1 MKLES
6 KRKRRLFSTIMTTT
20 MTTTTTATTYDGER
34 LIDSSS
40 CYYFSIIRTRR
51 LYRYSTSNINSTSH
65 HLRRILRI
73 TLILLLHQITSSTCL
88 ILQLKSSSRHSYY
101 YSPNTIATYH
111 PKQTTSSFHRRCY
124 SRLEA
129 SSSHGTYKQLLSSS
143 VLSLA
148 TASSSSGEEKSTT
161 STNGSSNDYYTKLEE
176 WLISKGGQCDGV
188 TISTTRITPI
198 NEDDEHDDDDDD
210 DDDDCDNDNDVA
222 VVHDDSTSRRRQY
235 VRGLVAARD
244 VIDGD
249 ILLTVP
255 LETCLSTFHHHGENC
270 SSTEE
275 KNDAGLAQAQAPAWT
290 ASLPKKIQLAIRVII
305 EWSRRTTT
313 TTTTTTN
320 DDDDNGTSQ
329 SNLSSLSSSQSSSS
343 SCWAPFLNSWPELV
357 PNLPENLD
365 EKDLVRYAQCE
376 TFIADTRE
384 YNTWLE
390 QQYTTT
396 SELWQ
401 SRDPQSSSTT
411 SQEQSSI
418 TNNNFCSMEMFQ
430 KAVQLVSSRSV
441 RLSSK
446 RSVCVPI
453 LDMANHCSMPSAR
466 YVLHNQQDDDDANNT
481 NNSSN
486 SNNTDDD
493 ATTTIQLVATRAIKA
508 GDEVTIS
515 YGKHTNRQMAGCY
528 GFIPTTPTSNPH
540 DYELISLL
548 EILYAAI
555 DGGVLTIDDGAEI
568 EGAAGKGESGD
579 HLLFSVVNQ
588 VAEFGVPITNLRLL
602 PLGRLDSNLWLALR
616 IAMAILRRFDNKTDG
631 NSNNNNNNDND
642 DDINTIA
649 YILDTIEM
657 DEADEDDLWE
667 SDINV
672 EAVIKRATVL
682 HGALI
687 ILEQRMGRGGSSS
700 STTLEEDE
708 RNLQDF
714 PILRSGNDSTRL
726 LVELRLERKKL
737 VRSLSNQMKVVL
749 AEEPDGLLRAV
760 STLISE

>member
-1 MKLES
+1 
-6 KRKRRLFSTIMTTT
+6 
-20 MTTTTTATTYDGER
+20 
-34 LIDSSS
+34 
-40 CYYFSIIRTRR
+40 
-51 LYRYSTSNINSTSH
+51 
-65 HLRRILRI
+65 
-73 TLILLLHQITSSTCL
+73 
-88 ILQLKSSSRHSYY
+88 
-101 YSPNTIATYH
+101 
-111 PKQTTSSFHRRCY
+111 
-124 SRLEA
+124 
-129 SSSHGTYKQLLSSS
+129 LLSSS
-143 VLSLA
+143 LLSLA
-148 TASSSSGEEKSTT
+148 ATTSASSSGEEKSTT
-161 STNGSSNDYYTKLEE
+161 STNGSSKSNDYYTKLEE

-188 TISTTRITPI
+188 TISTTRIPPN
-198 NEDDEHDDDDDD
+198 NEDDEHDDNDDDD
-210 DDDDCDNDNDVA
+210 NNDNDAA
-222 VVHDDSTSRRRQY
+222 VVHDDFTSRRRQQY

-255 LETCLSTFHHHGENC
+255 LETACLSTFHHPGENC
-270 SSTEE
+270 CSSCSTEEE
-275 KNDAGLAQAQAPAWT
+275 KNDDAGSAQAQAPAWT

-305 EWSRRTTT
+305 EWSRRTTAAT
-313 TTTTTTN
+313 TTI
-320 DDDDNGTSQ
+320 DDDGNSQ
-329 SNLSSLSSSQSSSS
+329 SNLPSSQSSCSR
-343 SCWAPFLNSWPELV
+343 CWAPFLNSWPELV
-357 PNLPENLD
+357 PNLPENLP

-390 QQYTTT
+390 QQYNTT
-396 SELWQ
+396 SELWR
-401 SRDPQSSSTT
+401 SHHDPQSSSSSTT
-411 SQEQSSI
+411 PQPQPSS

-430 KAVQLVSSRSV
+430 KAVQLVGSRSV

-466 YVLHNQQDDDDANNT
+466 YVLHNQQDDDDDDANNNT
-481 NNSSN
+481 NNNSN
-486 SNNTDDD
+486 SNNNDDD

-528 GFIPTTPTSNPH
+528 GFIPTTFTSNPH
-540 DYELISLL
+540 DYELVSLL

-555 DGGVLTIDDGAEI
+555 DGGVLTIDDK
-568 EGAAGKGESGD
+568 AAGGEGKGESGD
-579 HLLFSVVNQ
+579 HLLFSVVDQ

-602 PLGRLDSNLWLALR
+602 PFGRLDSNLWLALR
-616 IAMAILRRFDNKTDG
+616 IAMAILRRYDKKTDG
-631 NSNNNNNNDND
+631 NSNNNNNDDND

-649 YILDTIEM
+649 YILEAIEM

-708 RNLQDF
+708 RILQDV
-714 PILRSGNDSTRL
+714 PIRLGNNSTRL

-760 STLISE
+760 STLISK

>member
-1 MKLES
+1 M
-6 KRKRRLFSTIMTTT
+6 
-20 MTTTTTATTYDGER
+20 
-34 LIDSSS
+34 
-40 CYYFSIIRTRR
+40 
-51 LYRYSTSNINSTSH
+51 
-65 HLRRILRI
+65 
-73 TLILLLHQITSSTCL
+73 
-88 ILQLKSSSRHSYY
+88 
-101 YSPNTIATYH
+101 
-111 PKQTTSSFHRRCY
+111 
-124 SRLEA
+124 
-129 SSSHGTYKQLLSSS
+129 
-143 VLSLA
+143 
-148 TASSSSGEEKSTT
+148 
-161 STNGSSNDYYTKLEE
+161 
-176 WLISKGGQCDGV
+176 
-188 TISTTRITPI
+188 
-198 NEDDEHDDDDDD
+198 
-210 DDDDCDNDNDVA
+210 
-222 VVHDDSTSRRRQY
+222 
-235 VRGLVAARD
+235 AARD

-255 LETCLSTFHHHGENC
+255 LETACLSTFHHHHGENC
-270 SSTEE
+270 SSSTEE
-275 KNDAGLAQAQAPAWT
+275 KKNDAGSSAQAQAQAPAWT

-305 EWSRRTTT
+305 EWNRRTTT
-313 TTTTTTN
+313 TTTTTTTI
-320 DDDDNGTSQ
+320 DDNDGNSQ
-329 SNLSSLSSSQSSSS
+329 SNLPSSPSSQSSCSRG
-343 SCWAPFLNSWPELV
+343 WAPFLNSWPELV
-357 PNLPENLD
+357 LNLPENLP

-390 QQYTTT
+390 QQYNTT
-396 SELWQ
+396 SELWR
-401 SRDPQSSSTT
+401 SHHDPQSSSSSTT
-411 SQEQSSI
+411 PQQQQLPSF
-418 TNNNFCSMEMFQ
+418 TNTNFCSMEMFQ
-430 KAVQLVSSRSV
+430 KAVQLVGSRSV

-466 YVLHNQQDDDDANNT
+466 Y
-481 NNSSN
+481 
-486 SNNTDDD
+486 
-493 ATTTIQLVATRAIKA
+493 A

-528 GFIPTTPTSNPH
+528 GFIPTTFTSNPH
-540 DYELISLL
+540 DYELVSLL

-555 DGGVLTIDDGAEI
+555 DGGVLTIDDK
-568 EGAAGKGESGD
+568 AAGGEGKGESGD

-602 PLGRLDSNLWLALR
+602 PFGRLDSNLWLALR
-616 IAMAILRRFDNKTDG
+616 IAMAILRRYDKKTDG
-631 NSNNNNNNDND
+631 NSNNNNNDDND

-649 YILDTIEM
+649 YILEAIEM

-667 SDINV
+667 SDTNV

-682 HGALI
+682 HEALI

-708 RNLQDF
+708 RILQDF
-714 PILRSGNDSTRL
+714 PILRLGNNSTRL